1 MRQANGHAVVL
12 GAGMGGLLA
21 ARALA
26 DHFGRVT
33 VVERDELPA
42 APRDRR
48 GVPQGRHLHGLLA
61 RGVQSLDALFPGL
74 VDELVADG
82 APQARFLAAALLVL
96 SGHQLARGDAGVSAV
111 QATRPMLE
119 RTVRSRVAGLPNVT
133 LVDGAEVAGLEAR
146 DGRVAGAR
154 IVRRGTADA
163 EEVLEADL
171 VVDAMGRAG
180 RTRAWLAELGYDP
193 PVEERVKCDLS
204 YVSRFLRLPEGALAG
219 DRVVVVGP
227 VPGRPRAMGLGLQ
240 EGDRWLLTLGG
251 MAGDHPPHDDQ
262 GFLAFARTVAPAE
275 VYVAISRAEPLSD
288 LTTHRFPAS
297 VRRRYER
304 LRRFP
309 AGLLVFGDA
318 ICSFNPIYGQGM
330 SVAAVEAEALRRCLE
345 AGDHDL
351 AGRFFRA
358 AAKAVDPAWRL
369 AAGGDLTLPE
379 VPGHRRPS
387 TRVVNR
393 YVRRLH
399 RVAAY
404 DAKVAAAFVRVAG
417 LVDPPSAIMTPAV
430 AGRVLL
436 GRRRRP

>member
-42 APRDRR
+42 AARDRR

-82 APQARFLAAALLVL
+82 APQARFLAEVQLVF
-96 SGHQLARGDAGVSAV
+96 SGHQLARGDAGVTAV

-119 RTVRSRVAGLPNVT
+119 RAVRSRVAGLPNVK
-133 LVDGAEVAGLEAR
+133 LVDGVEVAGRVAR
-146 DGRVAGAR
+146 DGRVAGVR
-154 IVRRGTADA
+154 IMRPGTAGT

-180 RTRAWLAELGYDP
+180 RTRTWLSELGYDP

-204 YVSRFLRLPEGALAG
+204 YVSRFLRMPEGA
-219 DRVVVVGP
+219 
-227 VPGRPRAMGLGLQ
+227 
-240 EGDRWLLTLGG
+240 
-251 MAGDHPPHDDQ
+251 
-262 GFLAFARTVAPAE
+262 LAFARTVAPAE
-275 VYVAISRAEPLSD
+275 VYAAIRRAEPLSE
-288 LTTHRFPAS
+288 LATHKVPAS

-309 AGLLVFGDA
+309 DGLLVFGDA
-318 ICSFNPIYGQGM
+318 ICSFNPIYGRGM

-358 AAKAVDPAWRL
+358 AAKAVDPAWKL

-379 VPGHRRPS
+379 VPGRRRPS